1 MYLIGRFISRS
12 ISTFYLFENFYDN
25 ETPQFTLLGSFG
37 EFTKFKRN
45 PDYVFHSSTKA
56 FHNIHSKY
64 KVVCDS

>member
-1 MYLIGRFISRS
+1 MSLIGRFNTRS

-37 EFTKFKRN
+37 EFTKFKRKRLN
-45 PDYVFHSSTKA
+45 
-56 FHNIHSKY
+56 NIHSKP